1 MRSVVERRYSE
12 VRREWPCKRS
22 SRSSYSV
29 SSFKIISVAT
39 FFIVSLADMMF
50 GTVRMLACSLVYSF
64 SIEIAK
70 DNPLEKTIHFGGIK
84 GHAIRQQYMNDTMGK
99 SNLSVILMPKHPLC
113 LYF

>member
-1 MRSVVERRYSE
+1 
-12 VRREWPCKRS
+12 
-22 SRSSYSV
+22 
-29 SSFKIISVAT
+29 VAT

-113 LYF
+113 PYF